1 MCRLFV
7 EAESESG
14 GRTVWQVIHSW
25 ADSDFEADLAAR
37 NGACAVVHAHRR
49 CEVVLEY
56 WRIAE

>member
-1 MCRLFV
+1 V
-7 EAESESG
+7 EAERERWEDG
-14 GRTVWQVIHSW
+14 LAGHHSW